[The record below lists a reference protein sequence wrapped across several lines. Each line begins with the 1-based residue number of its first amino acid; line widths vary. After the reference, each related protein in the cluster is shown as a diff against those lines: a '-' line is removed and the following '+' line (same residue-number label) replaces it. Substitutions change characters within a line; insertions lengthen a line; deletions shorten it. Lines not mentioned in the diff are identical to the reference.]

1 MIILDTNIIS
11 ELFRK
16 VPAPQVMTWLA
27 GQPVQELVTTSIT
40 IAELRFG
47 AQSLP
52 KGKRRDTLNAQITV
66 MLKKQLIGTVLPFGQ
81 EEAEMYGG
89 LAADLRRRGV
99 AIGMADKMISSITL
113 LQDATLATRN
123 TKDFLPCGVKVV
135 DPFNI

>member
-27 GQPVQELVTTSIT
+27 EQPVQELVTTAIT

-52 KGKRRDTLNAQITV
+52 NGKRHDTLNAQITA
-66 MLKKQLIGTVLPFGQ
+66 MLNKQLIGTVLPFGQ
-81 EEAEMYGG
+81 EEAEIYGA
-89 LAADLRRRGV
+89 LATNLRKQGI
-99 AIGMADKMISSITL
+99 AIGMGDKMISSITL

-135 DPFNI
+135 DPFKL

>member
-16 VPAPQVMTWLA
+16 VPAPQVMEWLA
-27 GQPVQELVTTSIT
+27 AQPLQELATTSIT

-52 KGKRRDTLNAQITV
+52 DGKRRDTLNAQITA
-66 MLKKQLIGTVLPFGQ
+66 MLKKQLIGSVLPFGQ
-81 EEAEMYGG
+81 DEAEIYGA
-89 LAADLRRRGV
+89 LAADLQRRGI

-123 TKDFLPCGVKVV
+123 TKDFLPCGVNVV
-135 DPFNI
+135 DPFKI

>member
-11 ELFRK
+11 ELLRK
-16 VPAPQVMTWLA
+16 VPAPQVMAWLA
-27 GQPVQELVTTSIT
+27 GQPVQEMVTTSIT

-52 KGKRRDTLNAQITV
+52 SGKRRDLLNAQITA
-66 MLKKQLIGTVLPFGQ
+66 MLQQQLIGSVLPFGQ
-81 EEAEMYGG
+81 EEAEIYGA
-89 LAADLRRRGV
+89 LAADLRRRGI
-99 AIGMADKMISSITL
+99 AIGMADKMISAIAL

-123 TKDFLPCGVKVV
+123 SKDFLPCGVKVV

>member
-27 GQPVQELVTTSIT
+27 EQPVQELVTTSIT

-52 KGKRRDTLNAQITV
+52 NGKRRDTLNAQITA

-81 EEAEMYGG
+81 EEAEMYGA
-89 LAADLRRRGV
+89 LAADLRRQGI
-99 AIGMADKMISSITL
+99 AIGMGDKMISAITL

-135 DPFNI
+135 DPFKV

>member
-11 ELFRK
+11 ELLRK
-16 VPAPQVMTWLA
+16 VPAPQVMAWLA

-52 KGKRRDTLNAQITV
+52 NGKRRDTLNAQITA
-66 MLKKQLIGTVLPFGQ
+66 MLKKQLIGSVLSFGQ
-81 EEAEMYGG
+81 EEAEIYGA
-89 LAADLRRRGV
+89 LAADLRRRGI
-99 AIGMADKMISSITL
+99 AIGMADKMISAIAL

-123 TKDFLPCGVKVV
+123 SKDFLPCGVKVV